1 MAWPAAARA
10 GTTPTFTLLHQDAV
24 AIVTSKGTA
33 HFTFTLST
41 SPVGSTSLAR
51 VTIYPRVIDRSQLAP
66 IVTDTGTKQKS
77 LGTTSTFRDAQPRL
91 GGVAH
96 RHRVCTFPV
105 RRFIAT
111 GSIPFASK

>member
-41 SPVGSTSLAR
+41 SPVGST
-51 VTIYPRVIDRSQLAP
+51 
-66 IVTDTGTKQKS
+66 
-77 LGTTSTFRDAQPRL
+77 
-91 GGVAH
+91 
-96 RHRVCTFPV
+96 
-105 RRFIAT
+105 
-111 GSIPFASK
+111 